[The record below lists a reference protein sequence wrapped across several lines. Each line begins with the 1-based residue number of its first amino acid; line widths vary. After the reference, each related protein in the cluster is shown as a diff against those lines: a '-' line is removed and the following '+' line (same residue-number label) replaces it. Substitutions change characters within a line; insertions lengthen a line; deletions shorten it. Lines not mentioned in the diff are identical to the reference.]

1 MPPHQPSTASRYYA
15 GIGSRQTPES
25 SRGIIVDIAQ
35 QLERRGYTLRSGGA
49 EGADTFFELA
59 ATRCQIF
66 LPWRRFND
74 REVPVDFQSPSQDA
88 VALASEIITGFERR
102 PQPVQMLLARNMHQV
117 LGLTL
122 DAPVDFVVCW
132 TPGGKVQGG
141 TAHAIRLAAM
151 RDIPVY
157 NLARPKERDALLERI
172 GLAKQLDMF

>member
-1 MPPHQPSTASRYYA
+1 MPVRQPSPASRYYA

-25 SRGIIVDIAQ
+25 SRNLINDIAR
-35 QLERRGYTLRSGGA
+35 QLDRQGYTLRSGGA
-49 EGADTFFELA
+49 DGADTFFELA
-59 ATRCQIF
+59 AKRCQIF

-74 REVPVDFQSPSQDA
+74 RDVPVEFQSPSQDA
-88 VALASEIITGFERR
+88 IDLACEVINDFDRR

-122 DAPVDFVVCW
+122 DAPVDFIVCW

-141 TAHAIRLAAM
+141 TAHAIRLAGL

-157 NLARPKERDALLERI
+157 NLARPNDRDTLLERI
-172 GLAKQLDMF
+172 GLAQQLDMF

>member
-1 MPPHQPSTASRYYA
+1 MPPHQPSAASRYYA

-25 SRGIIVDIAQ
+25 SQRLITEVAE
-35 QLERRGYTLRSGGA
+35 QLERQGYTLRSGGA
-49 EGADTFFELA
+49 QGADTFFELA

-74 REVPVDFQSPSQDA
+74 RDVPVQFQSPSQDA
-88 VALASEIITGFERR
+88 IALASETISGFATR

-132 TPGGKVQGG
+132 TPAGKVQGG
-141 TAHAIRLAAM
+141 TAHAIRLA
-151 RDIPVY
+151 RNKDIPVY
-157 NLARPKERDALLERI
+157 NLARPKERDSLLEQL